1 MTTYDLWK
9 FVMLLTISLVLNQTW
24 IAIYMMIICAQPQIA
39 HRTCPM
45 AAAIG
50 GFAGGFI
57 IPLPKMPVG

>member
-50 GFAGGFI
+50 GFAGA
-57 IPLPKMPVG
+57 L